1 MGPLGRAVIAGLL
14 AAAGVVFGISMEDL
28 TYQGHRSTSIGTTS
42 TAEPTTNVKR
52 AVGAVAAVW
61 YRPTHRG
68 SRRKPYRRHRVVRSV
83 DHGGMPSASAAVASL
98 SSIGSGTIKARVL
111 CIHSDGRFVSD
122 RLGIRASRNATELV
136 PLSS

>member
-52 AVGAVAAVW
+52 APQWALWPQSGIGPLTAV
-61 YRPTHRG
+61 RG
-68 SRRKPYRRHRVVRSV
+68 GSHI
-83 DHGGMPSASAAVASL
+83 GGTG
-98 SSIGSGTIKARVL
+98 SS
-111 CIHSDGRFVSD
+111 GR
-122 RLGIRASRNATELV
+122 
-136 PLSS
+136 